1 MHHGVLTRWCCLQH
15 ARRVGILFDV
25 NFDRVAQRN
34 GRCIANNIRC
44 EIYHE
49 LQKSKGFKGYC
60 NYAKPPGA
68 VCAFIRAAYDFV
80 DPTAEM
86 GADPRLNSFDGADF
100 QSLSLEPTPTREYA
114 ADLVRIVR
122 AIVDRS

>member
-1 MHHGVLTRWCCLQH
+1 MLEEWH
-15 ARRVGILFDV
+15 ILFDV
-25 NFDRVAQRN
+25 NFNLVTKKN
-34 GRCIANNIRC
+34 GRCTANNIRC

-49 LQKSKGFKGYC
+49 LQKSKGFKGYR

-86 GADPRLNSFDGADF
+86 SANPPLNSFTAVHL
-100 QSLSLEPTPTREYA
+100 QSLSLEPTPTGEYV
-114 ADLVRIVR
+114 ADLVKIVR
-122 AIVDRS
+122 AIVDVR